1 MILGYQQLLLKK
13 KLLIN
18 NKFNN
23 LRTKEDYF
31 LWLKIAKKTKFIY
44 GLSKYLSSWR
54 KTKNSLS
61 SSVYQKLLDAFK
73 LYRIYLKKDIVTSI
87 IMSIRLSFYAVN
99 KKFLVF
105 INRNK

>member
-1 MILGYQQLLLKK
+1 MLCNSSSNKLGCT
-13 KLLIN
+13 IASV
-18 NKFNN
+18 
-23 LRTKEDYF
+23 
-31 LWLKIAKKTKFIY
+31 KIKFIY
-44 GLSKYLSSWR
+44 GLSEHLSSWR

-73 LYRIYLKKDIVTSI
+73 LYRVYLKKDIVTSI